1 MEKYKILDLFSGLG
15 GFSLGLERTG
25 HFETVAFCDN
35 NQYSKLILD
44 KHWKGVKIYDDVRE
58 ISKEKF
64 REDGIEFPDIITGGF
79 PCQPFSVAGKQKGTS
94 DDRHLWPEMF
104 RIIKAFKQRYVIG
117 ENVRGIVNI
126 QEGVVF
132 ETVCTDLESEGYEVQ
147 PFIIPAAG
155 VGAPHRRERV
165 WIIANREESM
175 VDSDNIRFQQHS
187 TTKEES
193 SGRGTSATSEPTSN
207 ATNTES
213 ERTGQNDERLWQRSS
228 RISGGKGTSRAKD
241 VGNTQHNGLSTSEIG
256 RRNEEINGGTEK
268 RENRSFEFEGTSRS
282 EDNATMENSNNN
294 GLEGRLSE
302 TRNQAITGKESSV
315 NGSEDTDNSSRRSDG
330 GGDQSQPRING
341 AVQGLRDGNEE
352 ELTRATGVRGLHEG
366 TDNSSRTLRE
376 DRNQEDDNRTL
387 VQTRQGG
394 VQSSEHRGL
403 GENQTSLN
411 DNQIRQGDDNTTL
424 NRMERGDKDNVA
436 DTNDEGVRTRIGG
449 SDNDHETE
457 SRSWR
462 ADGTRG
468 SSNDERHNSTSTENE
483 GMDVANTTSSRSPSE
498 SIRDIG
504 GVGEESSREEEG
516 RNQSSIRTSTRSS
529 ERSENVANTQS
540 IGSREFGHS
549 NQTQGRDGSS
559 STQLDGSRSEMANTN
574 GERLEGFRESSSQFN
589 ETSSSSSSSEERQA
603 SVDHGWWSVEPNVG
617 RVAHGVSGRVHRLKG
632 LGNSIVPQIVEE
644 IGKAIIQAEKE

>member
-104 RIIKAFKQRYVIG
+104 RIIKAFKPRYVIG

-165 WIIANREESM
+165 WIIATNT
-175 VDSDNIRFQQHS
+175 DNARDRASQHETNEVGQKTNEGRQGQS
-187 TTKEES
+187 QFES
-193 SGRGTSATSEPTSN
+193 SGHSKT
-207 ATNTES
+207 
-213 ERTGQNDERLWQRSS
+213 
-228 RISGGKGTSRAKD
+228 
-241 VGNTQHNGLSTSEIG
+241 VGNTQHNGSPTSEIG
-256 RRNEEINGGTEK
+256 RGNEEINGGTEK
-268 RENRSFEFEGTSRS
+268 RENKSFEFEGTSRS
-282 EDNATMENSNNN
+282 KDNGNVSKTENVADTKNGRGQPSQSERWQGTERGSIDRGGIERERQDLGTNVENPNNN
-294 GLEGRLSE
+294 GLEGRLTE
-302 TRNQAITGKESSV
+302 TRNEIITGKESSV
-315 NGSEDTDNSSRRSDG
+315 NGSEDTDNSSRRSNG
-330 GGDQSQPRING
+330 RRDQSQPRING

-366 TDNSSRTLRE
+366 TNDSSSSIRE

-411 DNQIRQGDDNTTL
+411 DSQIRQRDDNTTL

-462 ADGTRG
+462 ADGTR
-468 SSNDERHNSTSTENE
+468 STSDDERHNSTSTEVE
-483 GMDVANTTSSRSPSE
+483 GMDVADTE
-498 SIRDIG
+498 SIG
-504 GVGEESSREEEG
+504 TREPREFD
-516 RNQSSIRTSTRSS
+516 QAQ
-529 ERSENVANTQS
+529 RSE
-540 IGSREFGHS
+540 GSG
-549 NQTQGRDGSS
+549 
-559 STQLDGSRSEMANTN
+559 STQLDGSSTNDANSDD
-574 GERLEGFRESSSQFN
+574 ERLQRQWQGSGQFSQTINPTGESSN
-589 ETSSSSSSSEERQA
+589 RQQG
-603 SVDHGWWSVEPNVG
+603 SVDQGWWSVEPNVG
-617 RVAHGVSGRVHRLKG
+617 RVAHGVPGRVHRLKG

-644 IGKAIIQAEKE
+644 IGYALIKAERTD